1 MKFFKNIF
9 FLVTATLGI
18 HVSVHAIPNF
28 ELFNKSRGNI
38 VVTVDCGSIGFT
50 SHPIEP
56 QGKLK
61 EEDNINPTKTIMLTI
76 KDNDLKKQF
85 KFVINARSNPQAT
98 TYLTWNP
105 AKKPSLYPQT
115 GPLMG
120 LAGKTE
126 SGLSLKNNVKSS
138 DISQKQ

>member
-1 MKFFKNIF
+1 MKYFKNIF
-9 FLVTATLGI
+9 FLITAILGTHTSI
-18 HVSVHAIPNF
+18 HAIPTF

-38 VVTVDCGSIGFT
+38 VVSVECGSIKFR
-50 SHPIEP
+50 SFPIRP
-56 QGKLK
+56 QGKLT
-61 EEDNINPTKTIMLTI
+61 EEDTIDSTKTITLTI
-76 KDNDLKKQF
+76 DDNDLKKQF
-85 KFVINARSNPQAT
+85 KFSINQRPNRQVT

-115 GPLMG
+115 GPLIG